1 MTRLHLPFAALTAAV
16 FSTAFLTA
24 SPLAAQSVPM
34 NDEDRTAFGAEVR
47 AYLMANPE
55 VIFEAVAEFERRT
68 AAAQNDMDGTLVEIN
83 AEAIFADGHSWVG
96 GNLNGDLTV
105 VEFLDYRCGFCRRA
119 QEQIADL
126 LGTDGNIRFIIKEFP
141 ILGPQSEVMSRFA
154 LAVQQEST
162 PEHYEEA
169 HDRLMLWD
177 GDFTLTSARLLADE
191 MGLDADAVIAQMD
204 STVVDAILQSN
215 RELAQR
221 LQISGTPTFVMGAG
235 DNAELVR
242 GYRHADEMREVAA
255 QLHG

>member
-1 MTRLHLPFAALTAAV
+1 MTRLHFPIAALTAA
-16 FSTAFLTA
+16 AFLTA

-34 NDEDRTAFGAEVR
+34 NDAERTAFGAEVR

-83 AEAIFADGHSWVG
+83 AEEIFADDHSWVG
-96 GNLNGDLTV
+96 GNVNGDLTV

-126 LGTDGNIRFIIKEFP
+126 LGTDGNIRLIIKEFP
-141 ILGPQSEVMSRFA
+141 ILGPQSTIMSRFA
-154 LAVQQEST
+154 IAVQQEST

-177 GDFTLTSARLLADE
+177 GDFTQTSARLLADE
-191 MGLDADAVIAQMD
+191 LGLDADSVLAQMD
-204 STVVDAILQSN
+204 SPAVDAILQSN
-215 RELAQR
+215 HELAQR
-221 LQISGTPTFVMGAG
+221 LQISGTPTFVMGDVEG
-235 DNAELVR
+235 GELVR
-242 GYRHADEMREVAA
+242 GYRQADELREIVSR
-255 QLHG
+255 LRG